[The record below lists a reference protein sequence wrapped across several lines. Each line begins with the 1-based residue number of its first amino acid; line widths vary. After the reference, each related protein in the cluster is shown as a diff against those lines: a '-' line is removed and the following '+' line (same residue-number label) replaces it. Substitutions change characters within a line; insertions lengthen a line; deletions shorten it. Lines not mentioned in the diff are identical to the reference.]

1 MGSYF
6 VQIINTIH
14 TKVDVMV
21 AGLPDAC
28 CDSDKL
34 PETKLESFTLL
45 NTKEVRKFIEGSTK
59 KTCTLDPVPTSIMT
73 SCIDVLL
80 PVITKIVNLSLES
93 GIFAGDWK
101 CALVNPLLKKD
112 NFDLLFKKIRQWL
125 IQYRLMINDDKTEFL
140 LI

>member
-1 MGSYF
+1 MKIDFIREIYTWQQRGFFKRVILLYFHFKDKLVLANQMRSYF
-6 VQIINTIH
+6 VETINTIH
-14 TKVDVMV
+14 TKLDVMA

-80 PVITKIVNLSLES
+80 PVTTKIVNLSLES
-93 GIFAGDWK
+93 GIFAGDCK
-101 CALVNPLLKKD
+101 
-112 NFDLLFKKIRQWL
+112 
-125 IQYRLMINDDKTEFL
+125 
-140 LI
+140 

>member
-14 TKVDVMV
+14 TKLDVMA

-45 NTKEVRKFIEGSTK
+45 NTKEFRKFIEGSTK
-59 KTCTLDPVPTSIMT
+59 KTCTLDPVPISI
-73 SCIDVLL
+73 
-80 PVITKIVNLSLES
+80 
-93 GIFAGDWK
+93 
-101 CALVNPLLKKD
+101 
-112 NFDLLFKKIRQWL
+112 
-125 IQYRLMINDDKTEFL
+125 
-140 LI
+140 